1 MYCPNCKQE
10 FDGKFCP
17 ECGTKLIEKHAADE
31 NVSMGVN
38 LNLGDANAISGGVHV
53 VNNTTYVQEREKSAT
68 EIEQEQRIQYMN
80 LCEEVFEDAIIDEHE
95 IIKLE
100 TERLRLGLDE
110 ETAKR
115 IIETSRNAS
124 QTLKRE
130 LSPRDAIYL
139 KTALQYINGNEIER
153 IRTLLPKLEVMNE
166 LYKVEEVS
174 FVYNLL
180 LAALSPEKLIRTY
193 EGQVA
198 DSYWQTYWVY
208 IAYLKKAEIVKA
220 EKALSRLNL
229 YTKYPESNGYLLSA
243 LSSSFE
249 LDTVVAQDLLSVI
262 PSSPCSPELKNFYE
276 SLIYEF
282 APQTA
287 GEKDIQC
294 HDVLFYVENIIHM
307 DNPYKKAEIKNR
319 TERAIEN
326 DKEKEEI
333 EKIFEKGKTYY
344 DRGERSESVKWF
356 HMAAEQG
363 HARAQCF
370 LGTLY
375 ADGDG
380 VNQDFKEAE
389 KWYREAAEQGNTDA
403 QNYLG
408 VLYDNGNGVNQDY
421 KEAEKWY
428 RKAAE
433 QGNAYAQNNLGL
445 LYEDGNGVNQDYE
458 EAKKWY
464 RKAAEQGL
472 RDAKENLNRLNLAHL
487 RAVDLFKKREYV
499 EAVKWFTLAAE
510 QGDAVAQRNLVIA
523 QRNLGLCYYN
533 GEGVSQN
540 YEEAVRWWSKAAEQ
554 GDADAQRNLG
564 ICYANGEGV
573 SQNYEEAVKWY
584 RMAAEQGLAS
594 AQFSLGCCYDDGE
607 GVSQNYEEAARWCR
621 KAAEQGLASAQR
633 YLGFAYFNGEG
644 VSQNDEEAVK
654 WYRKAAEQGDAVAQR
669 ALGICYE
676 CGYGTSKNYEEAARW
691 YRKAAEQGD
700 DDAQYSMGKLFYFGR
715 GVPQNNQKAREWW
728 QKAAEQGNQDA
739 IDCLNGK
746 TPEDDED
753 EEN

>member
-1 MYCPNCKQE
+1 MFCPNCKQE
-10 FDGKFCP
+10 YDGKFCP
-17 ECGTKLIEKHAADE
+17 ECGTKLIEKPIAP
-31 NVSMGVN
+31 NIGGSGVN
-38 LNLGDANAISGGVHV
+38 INLGDANAISGGVHV
-53 VNNTTYVQEREKSAT
+53 VNNTTYVQEREKSAA
-68 EIEQEQRIQYMN
+68 EIEQEHRIQFMN
-80 LCEEVFEDAIIDEHE
+80 LCEEIFEDGIIDEDE
-95 IIKLE
+95 IVKLE

-130 LSPRDAIYL
+130 LSPREAIYL
-139 KTALQYINGNEIER
+139 KTALQYINCNEIER

-166 LYKVEEVS
+166 LYKVEEVN
-174 FVYNLL
+174 FVCNLL

-294 HDVLFYVENIIHM
+294 HDILFYVENIIHM

-389 KWYREAAEQGNTDA
+389 KWYRKAAEQGNAYA
-403 QNYLG
+403 QNNLG
-408 VLYDNGNGVNQDY
+408 LLYEDGNGVNQDF

-433 QGNAYAQNNLGL
+433 QGNAYAQNSLGL

-472 RDAKENLNRLNLAHL
+472 RDAKENLNRLNLAHQ

-510 QGDAVAQRNLVIA
+510 QGDAVAQRNLGICYADGYGVSQNYEEAVRWYRMAAEQGEVIA

-573 SQNYEEAVKWY
+573 SQNYEETVKWY

-607 GVSQNYEEAARWCR
+607 GVSQNYEEAAR
-621 KAAEQGLASAQR
+621 
-633 YLGFAYFNGEG
+633 
-644 VSQNDEEAVK
+644 

-700 DDAQYSMGKLFYFGR
+700 ADAQYNLGELFFFGR

-746 TPEDDED
+746 TPEED

>member
-10 FDGKFCP
+10 YDGKFCP

-38 LNLGDANAISGGVHV
+38 INLGDANAISGGVHV

-68 EIEQEQRIQYMN
+68 EIEQEQRIQFMN
-80 LCEEVFEDAIIDEHE
+80 LCEEIFEDGIIDEDE
-95 IIKLE
+95 IVKLE

-262 PSSPCSPELKNFYE
+262 PSSPCSPELESFYQ
-276 SLIYEF
+276 SLVSEF
-282 APQTA
+282 TSPTDEEH
-287 GEKDIQC
+287 GTRSRNM
-294 HDVLFYVENIIHM
+294 LFYVENLIRM
-307 DNPYKKAEIKNR
+307 DNPYQKAEIKDKM
-319 TERAIEN
+319 ERAIVNETAKKEI
-326 DKEKEEI
+326 DKLVERADS
-333 EKIFEKGKTYY
+333 YHN
-344 DRGERSESVKWF
+344 RGEYAEAAKLYLL
-356 HMAAEQG
+356 AAEQG
-363 HARAQCF
+363 HA
-370 LGTLY
+370 
-375 ADGDG
+375 
-380 VNQDFKEAE
+380 
-389 KWYREAAEQGNTDA
+389 
-403 QNYLG
+403 
-408 VLYDNGNGVNQDY
+408 
-421 KEAEKWY
+421 
-428 RKAAE
+428 
-433 QGNAYAQNNLGL
+433 
-445 LYEDGNGVNQDYE
+445 
-458 EAKKWY
+458 
-464 RKAAEQGL
+464 
-472 RDAKENLNRLNLAHL
+472 
-487 RAVDLFKKREYV
+487 
-499 EAVKWFTLAAE
+499 
-510 QGDAVAQRNLVIA
+510 I
-523 QRNLGLCYYN
+523 
-533 GEGVSQN
+533 
-540 YEEAVRWWSKAAEQ
+540 
-554 GDADAQRNLG
+554 
-564 ICYANGEGV
+564 
-573 SQNYEEAVKWY
+573 
-584 RMAAEQGLAS
+584 
-594 AQFSLGCCYDDGE
+594 AQFSLGCCYDGGK
-607 GVSQNYEEAARWCR
+607 GVSQ
-621 KAAEQGLASAQR
+621 
-633 YLGFAYFNGEG
+633 
-644 VSQNDEEAVK
+644 
-654 WYRKAAEQGDAVAQR
+654 
-669 ALGICYE
+669 
-676 CGYGTSKNYEEAARW
+676 NYEEAARW

-700 DDAQYSMGKLFYFGR
+700 ADAQYNLGELFFFGR

-728 QKAAEQGNQDA
+728 TKAAIRGNQDA
-739 IDCLNGK
+739 MDCLGGK
-746 TPEDDED
+746 TPEDDE
-753 EEN
+753 EN

>member
-1 MYCPNCKQE
+1 MYCPNCNQE
-10 FDGKFCP
+10 YDGKFCP
-17 ECGTKLIEKHAADE
+17 ECGTKLIEKSVTP
-31 NVSMGVN
+31 NIGGSGVN
-38 LNLGDANAISGGVHV
+38 INLGDANAISGGVHV

-68 EIEQEQRIQYMN
+68 EIEQEHRIQFMN

-100 TERLRLGLDE
+100 TERLRLGL
-110 ETAKR
+110 TAKQ

-153 IRTLLPKLEVMNE
+153 IKTLLPKLEVMNE

-174 FVYNLL
+174 YIYNLL
-180 LAALSPEKLIRTY
+180 SAALSPEKLIRTY
-193 EGQVA
+193 EEQMV
-198 DSYWQTYWVY
+198 DSYWQTYWAY
-208 IAYLKKAEIVKA
+208 IAYLKKGEIVKA

-249 LDTVVAQDLLSVI
+249 LDASVAQDLLSTI
-262 PSSPCSPELKNFYE
+262 PSSPCSPELESFYE

-282 APQTA
+282 ASHTA
-287 GEKDIQC
+287 GEKDMQC
-294 HDVLFYVENIIHM
+294 HDILFYVENIIHM
-307 DNPYKKAEIKNR
+307 DNPYQKAEIKNR

-472 RDAKENLNRLNLAHL
+472 RDAKENLNRLNLAHQ

-510 QGDAVAQRNLVIA
+510 QGDAVAQRNLGI
-523 QRNLGLCYYN
+523 CYADGY
-533 GEGVSQN
+533 GVSQN
-540 YEEAVRWWSKAAEQ
+540 YEEAVRWYRKAAEQ
-554 GDADAQRNLG
+554 GDADAQYNLG
-564 ICYANGEGV
+564 E
-573 SQNYEEAVKWY
+573 
-584 RMAAEQGLAS
+584 
-594 AQFSLGCCYDDGE
+594 
-607 GVSQNYEEAARWCR
+607 
-621 KAAEQGLASAQR
+621 
-633 YLGFAYFNGEG
+633 
-644 VSQNDEEAVK
+644 
-654 WYRKAAEQGDAVAQR
+654 
-669 ALGICYE
+669 
-676 CGYGTSKNYEEAARW
+676 
-691 YRKAAEQGD
+691 
-700 DDAQYSMGKLFYFGR
+700 LFFFGR
-715 GVPQNNQKAREWW
+715 GVPQNNQKS
-728 QKAAEQGNQDA
+728 KGMVAES
-739 IDCLNGK
+739 C
-746 TPEDDED
+746 
-753 EEN
+753 